1 MARGRTS
8 RRKAGRNASVPV
20 SVTSASSSHGDSGNG
35 NNAEDGAA
43 EDIVAVT
50 ATATATLAATES
62 SPNSTARVVVSV
74 QSSDVGKD
82 DDGSAEASST
92 GEKRSKRSR
101 AARGRRDASTARK
114 TIDVTPAA
122 KKTKKMS
129 RSSSSRWEAKFE
141 LLKQYI
147 EKFGDARVPSALH
160 SEEFPRLGSWVATQ
174 RTAYRHEQARARGE
188 DTNST
193 NHISPEQI
201 AKLESVGFVWGG
213 QLREETWNKHFEQLK
228 EYVKEHGNALVPINA
243 PGGLGFW
250 VHRQRRSYR
259 TENLRAAGKLK
270 KSQRDCLTEDQIQR
284 LKDVGFVWD
293 VAAEQWN
300 AKFNMLRE
308 FS

>member
-20 SVTSASSSHGDSGNG
+20 SVTSASSSNGDSGNG
-35 NNAEDGAA
+35 NNAEDGTA

-160 SEEFPRLGSWVATQ
+160 SEEFPRLGSVFCLLRCPDAVYLSSRVLKLRLRPPHVRLHVHCHRSWVATQ

-201 AKLESVGFVWGG
+201 AKLESVGALNVF
-213 QLREETWNKHFEQLK
+213 QLRR
-228 EYVKEHGNALVPINA
+228 G
-243 PGGLGFW
+243 
-250 VHRQRRSYR
+250 
-259 TENLRAAGKLK
+259 
-270 KSQRDCLTEDQIQR
+270 D
-284 LKDVGFVWD
+284 
-293 VAAEQWN
+293 
-300 AKFNMLRE
+300 
-308 FS
+308 

>member
-20 SVTSASSSHGDSGNG
+20 SVTSASSSNGDSGNG
-35 NNAEDGAA
+35 NNAEDGTA

-160 SEEFPRLGSWVATQ
+160 SEEFPRLGSVFVCCVVLTPFTCRRVFSNCDYVRHTFACTSIVIGRGLQ
-174 RTAYRHEQARARGE
+174 RNERLTDTSKRVLGEKIPTAPTTSAQSRSRSWRA
-188 DTNST
+188 
-193 NHISPEQI
+193 
-201 AKLESVGFVWGG
+201 SV
-213 QLREETWNKHFEQLK
+213 R
-228 EYVKEHGNALVPINA
+228 
-243 PGGLGFW
+243 
-250 VHRQRRSYR
+250 
-259 TENLRAAGKLK
+259 
-270 KSQRDCLTEDQIQR
+270 
-284 LKDVGFVWD
+284 
-293 VAAEQWN
+293 
-300 AKFNMLRE
+300 
-308 FS
+308 